1 MVKGGNMMWFDVLKR
16 LGIKVS
22 LKSIKGEVDRWI
34 MQNSLKTFIID
45 DIMDY
50 IDINRIYA
58 ESVEHHNKYNA
69 DKKTTRRNI
78 GGGWPQSEYN
88 EQRTRTGRTKAFDS
102 KVKFFL
108 PQLLKNNGYEYMKKG
123 SKIWVKSSMKQS
135 VLED

>member
-1 MVKGGNMMWFDVLKR
+1 MWFDVLKR

-69 DKKTTRRNI
+69 DKKTTHQNI
-78 GGGWPQSEYN
+78 SGGWLQSEYN

-135 VLED
+135 ALEDFK